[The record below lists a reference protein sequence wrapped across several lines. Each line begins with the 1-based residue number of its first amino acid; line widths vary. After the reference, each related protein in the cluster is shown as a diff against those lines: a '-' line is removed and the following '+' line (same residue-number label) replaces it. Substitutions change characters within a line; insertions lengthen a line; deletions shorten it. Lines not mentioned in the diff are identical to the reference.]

1 MKHILNIVLT
11 VIFGIITLSLFAAFV
26 SVLNG
31 SDCTTKN
38 TILLIV
44 LLILFVGALISCI
57 IKLVKHKKARS
68 NPTKEE
74 IAVPVAPSANIQKT
88 STVPAA
94 SSVAHKSAASIHT
107 IQKVVPV
114 PTAPIVDV
122 QIVTSAP
129 EISDNSVNYLFQ
141 RIPNK
146 VLNLLWFANGTR
158 QNYFS
163 KTNNVVFDFVGHTIS
178 ISSSILNEPSAIYI
192 DLPIDNTFISP
203 TPLDYFP
210 SYEKL
215 TPQERAAYLNWLEDI
230 TIPIDIGYVF
240 IFYYGLERH
249 LLFGN
254 SEDAFETIILLR
266 EYHKNNSFLFYSGE
280 AVVLY
285 SLIHQRYD
293 ILQSIDKSQIPID
306 LRLLV
311 NAILR
316 NAFSAEDIVDAH
328 AKFGFT
334 NTRYIKNEP
343 QLFLSTL
350 EGLMIQKY
358 SSQEFQIKSNDYA
371 STQGTMLI
379 VLANYSLSTEQRQIE
394 LPDITTSPRV
404 YNELNLLLTETHE
417 AVKIKLREQRKV
429 TQGKENL

>member
-11 VIFGIITLSLFAAFV
+11 VIFGIMVLSLLIALCSQNEF
-26 SVLNG
+26 S
-31 SDCTTKN
+31 STTV
-38 TILLIV
+38 IGFIIP
-44 LLILFVGALISCI
+44 LILFGSALICCI
-57 IKLVKHKKARS
+57 IKLVKHKKTRS

-74 IAVPVAPSANIQKT
+74 IVVPVAPSANIQKT

-122 QIVTSAP
+122 QIVMPAP
-129 EISDNSVNYLFQ
+129 EKSDNSVNYLFQ

-215 TPQERAAYLNWLEDI
+215 TPQERAAYINWLTDI
-230 TIPIDIGYVF
+230 TAPIDIGYVF

-254 SEDAFETIILLR
+254 SEDALKTILLLR
-266 EYHKNNSFLFYSGE
+266 KYHKNDSFLFYSGG
-280 AVVLY
+280 AVALY
-285 SLIHQRYD
+285 SLIHNKLD
-293 ILQSIDKSQIPID
+293 ILQSIDITQLSID

-311 NAILR
+311 KVLIH
-316 NAFSAEDIVDAH
+316 NAFSAEDIIDAH

-343 QLFLSTL
+343 QMFLSTL

-358 SSQEFQIKSNDYA
+358 SSQEFQIKINDYA

-404 YNELNLLLTETHE
+404 QNELNLLLTETHE

>member
-11 VIFGIITLSLFAAFV
+11 VIFGITVLSLLIALCSQNEF
-26 SVLNG
+26 S
-31 SDCTTKN
+31 STTV
-38 TILLIV
+38 IGFIIP
-44 LLILFVGALISCI
+44 LILFGSALICCI
-57 IKLVKHKKARS
+57 IKLVKHKKTRS

-74 IAVPVAPSANIQKT
+74 IVVPVAPSANIQKT

-94 SSVAHKSAASIHT
+94 SSVAHKSTASIHT

-129 EISDNSVNYLFQ
+129 EKSDNSVNYLFQ

-215 TPQERAAYLNWLEDI
+215 TPQERAAYINWLTDI
-230 TIPIDIGYVF
+230 TAPIDIGYVF

-254 SEDAFETIILLR
+254 SEDALKTILLLR
-266 EYHKNNSFLFYSGE
+266 KYHKNDSFLFYSGG
-280 AVVLY
+280 AVALY
-285 SLIHQRYD
+285 SLIHNKLD
-293 ILQSIDKSQIPID
+293 ILQSIDITQLSID

-311 NAILR
+311 KVLIH
-316 NAFSAEDIVDAH
+316 NAFSAEDIIDAH

-343 QLFLSTL
+343 QMFLSTL

-404 YNELNLLLTETHE
+404 QNELNLLLTETHE

>member
-1 MKHILNIVLT
+1 MKHILNIVIT
-11 VIFGIITLSLFAAFV
+11 VIFGIMVLSLLIALCSQNEF
-26 SVLNG
+26 S
-31 SDCTTKN
+31 STTV
-38 TILLIV
+38 IGFIIP
-44 LLILFVGALISCI
+44 LILFGSALICSI
-57 IKLVKHKKARS
+57 IKLVKHKKTRS

-122 QIVTSAP
+122 QIVTPAP
-129 EISDNSVNYLFQ
+129 EKSDNSVNYLFQ

-254 SEDAFETIILLR
+254 SEDALKTILLLR
-266 EYHKNNSFLFYSGE
+266 KYHKNDSFLFYSGG

-285 SLIHQRYD
+285 SLIHNKLD
-293 ILQSIDKSQIPID
+293 ILQSIDITQLSID

-311 NAILR
+311 KVLIH
-316 NAFSAEDIVDAH
+316 NAFSAADIIDAH

-343 QLFLSTL
+343 QMFLSTL

-358 SSQEFQIKSNDYA
+358 SSQEFQIQDKDY
-371 STQGTMLI
+371 SYIKGTMLI
-379 VLANYSLSTEQRQIE
+379 VLANCSLSPEQRHIE
-394 LPDITTSPRV
+394 LPDITTSPRIQSEI
-404 YNELNLLLTETHE
+404 NTLLVETHE
-417 AVKIKLREQRKV
+417 TVKIKLREQRK
-429 TQGKENL
+429 KSMK

>member
-1 MKHILNIVLT
+1 MKHILNIVIT
-11 VIFGIITLSLFAAFV
+11 VIFGIMVLSLLIALCSQNEF
-26 SVLNG
+26 S
-31 SDCTTKN
+31 STTV
-38 TILLIV
+38 IGFIIP
-44 LLILFVGALISCI
+44 LILFGSALICSI
-57 IKLVKHKKARS
+57 IKLVKHKKTRS

-122 QIVTSAP
+122 QIVTPAP
-129 EISDNSVNYLFQ
+129 EKSDNSVNYLFQ

-215 TPQERAAYLNWLEDI
+215 TPQERAAYINWLTDI
-230 TIPIDIGYVF
+230 TAPIDIGYVF

-254 SEDAFETIILLR
+254 SEDALKTILLLR
-266 EYHKNNSFLFYSGE
+266 KYHKNDSFLFYSGG

-285 SLIHQRYD
+285 SLIHNKLD
-293 ILQSIDKSQIPID
+293 ILQSIDITQLSID

-311 NAILR
+311 KVLIH
-316 NAFSAEDIVDAH
+316 NAFSAADVSVNIRRLDDT
-328 AKFGFT
+328 K
-334 NTRYIKNEP
+334 I
-343 QLFLSTL
+343 FLAGIS
-350 EGLMIQKY
+350 
-358 SSQEFQIKSNDYA
+358 D
-371 STQGTMLI
+371 
-379 VLANYSLSTEQRQIE
+379 
-394 LPDITTSPRV
+394 
-404 YNELNLLLTETHE
+404 
-417 AVKIKLREQRKV
+417 
-429 TQGKENL
+429 

>member
-11 VIFGIITLSLFAAFV
+11 VIFGIMVLSLLIALCSQNEF
-26 SVLNG
+26 S
-31 SDCTTKN
+31 STTV
-38 TILLIV
+38 IGFIIP
-44 LLILFVGALISCI
+44 LILFGSALICSI
-57 IKLVKHKKARS
+57 IKLVKHKKTRS

-94 SSVAHKSAASIHT
+94 SPVVHKSAASIHT

-122 QIVTSAP
+122 QIAMPAP
-129 EISDNSVNYLFQ
+129 EKSDNSVNYLFQ

-215 TPQERAAYLNWLEDI
+215 TPQERAAYINWLTDI
-230 TIPIDIGYVF
+230 TTPIDIGYVF

-254 SEDAFETIILLR
+254 SEDALKTILLLR
-266 EYHKNNSFLFYSGE
+266 KYHKNDSILFYSGG

-285 SLIHQRYD
+285 SLIHNKLD
-293 ILQSIDKSQIPID
+293 ILQSIDITQLSID

-311 NAILR
+311 KVLIH
-316 NAFSAEDIVDAH
+316 NAFSAEDIIDAH

-343 QLFLSTL
+343 QMFLSTL